1 MKNRIYYIIL
11 LLTGLFIL
19 QGAYAQEETIKK
31 EVRVV
36 KAYEPRLSDAYKIN
50 MLPVMDDTLKLSTE
64 TTYTIYPKDFQPEY
78 EFTPLKPARME
89 SEYISKLY
97 HSYLKLAF
105 GSNLTPYGE
114 LSISNLRSKTL
125 SIGAWVRHI
134 SSYGNV
140 KLQNDQKVFSGYGDT
155 DFLLHG
161 KKVFK
166 KAVLSAEAGVNQDW
180 VHAYGYN
187 PEVDTSLLRDD
198 IRRDYLDLYGG
209 LKIESTYLDSNHL
222 NYKFQGNYHY
232 FKDRFK
238 NTQNEFYFNGRLN
251 KIFLKNKM
259 FGLDFGGL
267 YLGSNLDS
275 LPEPVTYINFKPW
288 YSQSTELWRLDLA
301 LNVNLENESGK
312 MVLHIYPNARFH
324 FNVVPQYLT
333 AFVGVKGEFESHTY
347 RQMIAENPYQVP
359 GLNVK
364 GTDSKMNF
372 FGGFNGSFS
381 RKSAYHIRVSYS
393 LVDQMYFFVN
403 DTLSGIGNQ
412 FYFEYDDVEIFRVFG
427 EVSTKIGSS
436 AEIFLKANYY
446 HYGMSTQA
454 RAWNKP
460 DFDATA
466 TFRYNM
472 RKKIMFDLDVY
483 YIGKRYAKSYEFAR
497 PEIGL
502 DGFVDLNFKAEYQF
516 TKLLS
521 FYLRLNNI
529 LGQGYQIW
537 NQYPVQR
544 FSVFAGFSY
553 IL

>member
-1 MKNRIYYIIL
+1 MLIL
-11 LLTGLFIL
+11 PGT
-19 QGAYAQEETIKK
+19 YAQEETIKK

-36 KAYEPRLSDAYKIN
+36 KPYEPRLSDAYKIN
-50 MLPVMDDTLKLSTE
+50 MLPVMDDTLKLTTE
-64 TTYTIYPKDFQPEY
+64 TTYTIYPKNFQPEY

-97 HSYLKLAF
+97 HSYLKLGF

-125 SIGAWVRHI
+125 SIGAWIRHI

-140 KLQNDQKVFSGYGDT
+140 KLQNGQKVFSGYGDT

-161 KKVFK
+161 KKVLK
-166 KAVLSAEAGVNQDW
+166 KSLLSAEAGVNQDW
-180 VHAYGYN
+180 VHDYGYN
-187 PEVDTSLLRDD
+187 PEIDTNLLRDD
-198 IRRDYLDLYGG
+198 IRRDYLDIFGG
-209 LKIESTYLDSNHL
+209 LKLESTHMDSNHL
-222 NYKFQGNYHY
+222 NYKFQANYHY

-251 KIFLKNKM
+251 KIFFENKM

-267 YLGSNLDS
+267 YLGSNMDS
-275 LPEPVTYINFKPW
+275 LPEPVTYINIKPW
-288 YSQSTELWRLDLA
+288 YSQVSELWRLDLA

-312 MVLHIYPNARFH
+312 MMLHIYPNARFN
-324 FNVVPQYLT
+324 FNIVPQYLT
-333 AFVGVKGEFESHTY
+333 AFVGVEGEFQSHTY
-347 RQMIAENPYQVP
+347 RQMISENPYQIP
-359 GLNVK
+359 GLNAK

-372 FGGFNGSFS
+372 SGGFNGSFS
-381 RKSAYHIRVSYS
+381 RKSAYHVRVSYS
-393 LVDQMYFFVN
+393 LVDQMYFYVN
-403 DTLSGIGNQ
+403 DTISGIGNQ
-412 FYFEYDDVEIFRVFG
+412 FYFEYDDVEITRVFG

-446 HYGMSTQA
+446 HYGLSTQA

-466 TFRYNM
+466 TLRYNM
-472 RKKIMFDLDVY
+472 QKKIMFELDAY

-497 PEIGL
+497 PEIAL

-521 FYLRLNNI
+521 FYARLNNI
-529 LGQGYQIW
+529 LGQGYEIW

-544 FSVFAGFSY
+544 FSVFVGFTYS
-553 IL
+553 L